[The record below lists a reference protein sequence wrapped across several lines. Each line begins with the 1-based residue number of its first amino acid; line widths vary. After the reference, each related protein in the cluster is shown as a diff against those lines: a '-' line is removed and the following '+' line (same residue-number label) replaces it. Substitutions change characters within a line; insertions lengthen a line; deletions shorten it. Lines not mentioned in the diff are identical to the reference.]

1 MAKRHALTIGLTFE
15 GLDEF
20 IDQLDDAANNVE
32 HNMISAMKEYESLV
46 DEGTRSLAPRDD
58 GDLENSFTIDI
69 PKLVGNTVVGGISSN
84 LIYALRRHED
94 PYRPGV
100 HDKYDNGTKYED
112 YYVDGRGQR
121 TRQKPAWRG
130 QRPGRKYMARAVEL
144 TERDYDEIFAQAL
157 EDTLRG
163 RRR

>member
-1 MAKRHALTIGLTFE
+1 MAKRNALSIDLTFE

-20 IDQLDDAANNVE
+20 IDQLDDAAKHLE
-32 HNMISAMKEYESLV
+32 HNMVSAMKEYESLV
-46 DEGTRSLAPRDD
+46 DEGTRSLTPRDE
-58 GDLENSFTIDI
+58 GDLENSITVDI

-84 LIYALRRHED
+84 LAYALRRHEE
-94 PYRPGV
+94 PYRRGV

-112 YYVDGRGQR
+112 YYVDGRGRR
-121 TRQKPAWRG
+121 TLQKPAWRG